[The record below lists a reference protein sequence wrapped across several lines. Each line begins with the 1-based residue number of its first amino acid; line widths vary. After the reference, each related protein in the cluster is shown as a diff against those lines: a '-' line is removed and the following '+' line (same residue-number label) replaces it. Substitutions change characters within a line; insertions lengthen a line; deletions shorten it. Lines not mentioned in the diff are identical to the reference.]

1 MTYTANTRAE
11 ARSIAAEFRRIFPG
25 FRITISS
32 PLFDGDLYRISC
44 NP

>member
-11 ARSIAAEFRRIFPG
+11 ARSIAADFRRIFPG
-25 FRITISS
+25 YRVIIIAPLFGGDAYRIT
-32 PLFDGDLYRISC
+32 C

>member
-11 ARSIAAEFRRIFPG
+11 ARSIAAEFRRTFPG
-25 FRITISS
+25 VLVTISAPLIDGDLFRIT
-32 PLFDGDLYRISC
+32 C